1 MERDHTVHTFY
12 KNGNEEIRITL
23 RQYKERKYL
32 DLRLWFQPPKGGDFR
47 PTRKGITL
55 GFEFLAE
62 LRRGLEQ
69 ASHLGAKLAGQ
80 STVTSV
86 K

>member
-1 MERDHTVHTFY
+1 MEREQIVHTFY

-23 RQYKERKYL
+23 RQYKERKYV
-32 DLRLWFQPPKGGDFR
+32 DLRLWFQPPKGGEYR
-47 PTRKGITL
+47 PSPKGITL
-55 GFEFLAE
+55 GFEYLPE
-62 LRRGLEQ
+62 LKRGLDQ
-69 ASHLGAKLAGQ
+69 AAHLGAKLAGQ